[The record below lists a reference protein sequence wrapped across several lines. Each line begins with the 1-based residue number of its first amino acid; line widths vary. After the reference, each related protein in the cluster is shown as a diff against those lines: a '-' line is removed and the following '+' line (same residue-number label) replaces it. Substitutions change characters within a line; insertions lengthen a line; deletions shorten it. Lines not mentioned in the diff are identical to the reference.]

1 MNTNS
6 KKAQRYTI
14 RLQNLWF
21 SLLLSIISSS
31 FLIALSAQEDEW
43 GGQRVVNVLQEPR
56 HRIVHKDGDLYV
68 LDVQINPGDTT
79 LPHTHDSA
87 ILYTFISN
95 SDGPLGGIVDG
106 NTDYAK
112 EEYTHQVSNEGT
124 HLFRIIALANYGP
137 GEKDLT
143 IKRPQGL
150 SGEPQLENE
159 WFRSYRIELAPG
171 EETAIQLHKY
181 PSIIIQATDGVTHI
195 TRNDGITN
203 ELDAMGD
210 FAWRKSD
217 SPYIVRNAGK
227 GPVVVVINEG
237 RR

>member
-1 MNTNS
+1 MKTNS
-6 KKAQRYTI
+6 KKAQSFTI
-14 RLQNLWF
+14 KLQKLWF
-21 SLLLSIISSS
+21 SLLLIIISSS
-31 FLIALSAQEDEW
+31 FLLTLSAQEDEW
-43 GGQRVVNVLQEPR
+43 SGQRVVNVLQEPR

-68 LDVQINPGDTT
+68 LDVQINPGDKT

-87 ILYTFISN
+87 ILYTFISS
-95 SDGPLGGIVDG
+95 SDGPLDGIVDC

-124 HLFRIIALANYGP
+124 HLFRIIALANYGS
-137 GEKDLT
+137 GEENLT
-143 IKRPQGL
+143 IKRPKGL

-171 EETAIQLHKY
+171 EETEIQLHKY
-181 PSIIIQATDGVTHI
+181 PSIIIQVTDGVTHV
-195 TRNDGITN
+195 TRNDGINN

-210 FAWRKSD
+210 FAWRKPD
-217 SPYIVRNAGK
+217 SPYIVRNTGK
-227 GPVVVVINEG
+227 APVAVVINEG